1 MNKRRFPRFSVSGV
15 RGKVSFAERVEIINM
30 SVGGIAFK
38 TDRLLEIG
46 GEHKLTIEGEDFR
59 IKLPALAVWSKLAA
73 VRRSDG
79 ESVPVY
85 TAGFRF
91 VEDLSPET
99 QKLVGFFQ
107 RSKRVGIRFRI
118 KAGGLVLLDVD
129 EPCEIKLISRS
140 GMLIR
145 TERPFEVESVYLME
159 IIPPEQVPIR
169 LNGRVASQMKSTQRH
184 VTYSDFGVEFIDMS
198 EDDRQRLDVFIDS
211 ISTQFRGD

>member
-15 RGKVSFAERVEIINM
+15 RGKVSFAERVEITNM

-38 TDRLLEIG
+38 TDRLVEIG

-59 IKLPALAVWSKLAA
+59 VKLTAIAVWSKLAG
-73 VRRSDG
+73 VRRIDG
-79 ESVPVY
+79 ESVPEY

-91 VEDLSPET
+91 AEDLPPET

-129 EPCEIKLISRS
+129 EPCEVKLISRS
-140 GMLIR
+140 GMVIR

-211 ISTQFRGD
+211 ISSG